1 MAGVEKRSFDSPD
14 ESRTPDKT
22 RADVVHMGG
31 TTAARLTLE
40 PGWSWA
46 QCIKPVVGGD
56 SCQLTHLGVVQSG
69 TMRITHED
77 GTEVEIGPGETY
89 VIEPGHQAE
98 VVGEEPFVG
107 FEFQSQTAEAYAR
120 Q

>member
-22 RADVVHMGG
+22 RADVVHMGD
-31 TTAARLTLE
+31 TIAARLTLE

-46 QCIKPVVGGD
+46 ECIKPVVGGD
-56 SCQLTHLGVVQSG
+56 SCQLKHLGVVQSG
-69 TMRITHED
+69 TMRLTHED
-77 GTEVEIGPGETY
+77 GTVIEIGPGDTF

-98 VVGEEPFVG
+98 IVGDETFVS
-107 FEFQSQTAEAYAR
+107 FEFQSQTADQYAR

>member
-1 MAGVEKRSFDSPD
+1 MSRSAAL
-14 ESRTPDKT
+14 TLQT
-22 RADVVHMGG
+22 RAGHPTRRGRTWCIWVTRPLLVLRSSLGG
-31 TTAARLTLE
+31 RGLE
-40 PGWSWA
+40 
-46 QCIKPVVGGD
+46 CIKPVVGGD

-77 GTEVEIGPGETY
+77 GTEVEIGPGDTY

-98 VVGEEPFVG
+98 VVSDEPFVG
-107 FEFQSQTAEAYAR
+107 FEFQSQTAEQYAR